1 VANPFYASLSGRAH
15 QVYDGMEDNVTLFM
29 EALRSWKESPMRNPV
44 VPALAVLL
52 VGLGSAQAS
61 GGFWCK
67 AEDPGLTFSVR
78 ASAPRSGGPLVSLE
92 STLQVLD
99 KAAPKELRAF
109 RFKREDLIQHWLD
122 GREGGSLKLRFRRQG
137 PVKASFEEMSL
148 IVDAPRIDEGSFEG
162 RYALTILRRGAADPF
177 QASGSVSCSAD

>member
-1 VANPFYASLSGRAH
+1 
-15 QVYDGMEDNVTLFM
+15 
-29 EALRSWKESPMRNPV
+29 MRHPIA
-44 VPALAVLL
+44 PALAILL
-52 VGLGSAQAS
+52 AGPGSAQAA

-67 AEDPGLTFSVR
+67 AEDQTLTFSVK

-109 RFKREDLIQHWLD
+109 RFKREDLTQHWLD
-122 GREGGSLKLRFRRQG
+122 GREGGSLKLRFQRQG
-137 PVKASFEEMSL
+137 SAKASFEELRL
-148 IVDAPRIDEGSFEG
+148 IVDTPAIDEGRFEG

-177 QASGSVSCSAD
+177 EASGSVSCSAD

>member
-1 VANPFYASLSGRAH
+1 
-15 QVYDGMEDNVTLFM
+15 
-29 EALRSWKESPMRNPV
+29 MRNPI

-52 VGLGSAQAS
+52 LAGLGPAQAS

-67 AEDPGLTFSVR
+67 AEDGMLTFSVR

-109 RFKREDLIQHWLD
+109 RFRREDLTQHWLD
-122 GREGGSLKLRFRRQG
+122 GREGGSLKLRFQRQG
-137 PVKASFEEMSL
+137 STKASFEDLRL
-148 IVDAPRIDEGSFEG
+148 IVDAPATDEGRFDG
-162 RYALTILRRGAADPF
+162 RYALTILRRGAVDPF
-177 QASGSVSCSAD
+177 EASGSVSCSAD

>member
-1 VANPFYASLSGRAH
+1 
-15 QVYDGMEDNVTLFM
+15 
-29 EALRSWKESPMRNPV
+29 MRNPI

-52 VGLGSAQAS
+52 ASLNTAQAS

-67 AEDPGLTFSVR
+67 VEDQILTFSVK

-109 RFKREDLIQHWLD
+109 RFKREDLTQHWLD
-122 GREGGSLKLRFRRQG
+122 GREGGSLKLRFQRQG
-137 PVKASFEEMSL
+137 SAKASFEDVRL
-148 IVDAPRIDEGSFEG
+148 IIDAPATDEGSFEG
-162 RYALTILRRGAADPF
+162 RYSLTVHRRGSAAPTDPF
-177 QASGSVSCSAD
+177 EASGSVSCSAD